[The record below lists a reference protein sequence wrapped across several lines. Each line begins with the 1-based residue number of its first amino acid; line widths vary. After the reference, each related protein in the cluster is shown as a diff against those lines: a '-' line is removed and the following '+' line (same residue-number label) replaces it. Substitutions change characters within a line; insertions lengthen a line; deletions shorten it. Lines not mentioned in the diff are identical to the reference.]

1 MRVIHVPL
9 SAKKSLCMI
18 CMVARVQDMVQGG
31 RWRVVLVQVVK
42 SGNGGAQGTRGV
54 YVSDPRTGALC
65 GDHDAGA
72 AAQPPN
78 AANGDAAAAA

>member
-1 MRVIHVPL
+1 
-9 SAKKSLCMI
+9 
-18 CMVARVQDMVQGG
+18 MV
-31 RWRVVLVQVVK
+31 VQVVK
-42 SGNGGAQGTRGV
+42 GGNGGAHGTRGV

-78 AANGDAAAAA
+78 AANGDAAAA